1 MVCTGYSCCAL
12 AAVTLRV
19 RGDRCR
25 TSTQVPTRAR
35 ARARARARQ
44 RRMLSIM
51 HGRQRTGRPVCGMAD
66 REQADPY
73 VAWQTRT
80 EDRSAKNQGSEEG
93 RAQWESARGERL
105 TASQMGNRKPRS
117 RF

>member
-1 MVCTGYSCCAL
+1 VHARDRGECLAL
-12 AAVTLRV
+12 
-19 RGDRCR
+19 C
-25 TSTQVPTRAR
+25 
-35 ARARARARQ
+35 
-44 RRMLSIM
+44 
-51 HGRQRTGRPVCGMAD
+51 MAD